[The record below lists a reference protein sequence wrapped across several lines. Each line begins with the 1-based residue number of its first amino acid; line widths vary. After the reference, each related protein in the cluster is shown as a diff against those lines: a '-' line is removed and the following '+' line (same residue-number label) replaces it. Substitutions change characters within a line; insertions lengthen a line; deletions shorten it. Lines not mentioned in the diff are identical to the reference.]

1 MKNLHLLI
9 LLFSFMMSSSYAAVT
24 LDDINNTRKS
34 NEDRAF
40 YQAKNDQNLIYN
52 YYKNDSNFWLKINDR
67 LRLGFDIFSHEFD
80 NYLTDDLFRH
90 YLSIVG
96 YYNEITGLPIEKSKW
111 IDDAEEFIQSS
122 KYVTS
127 MHYYDIQSER
137 SWYQP
142 KIKDYEETFCDTKF
156 GCIKV
161 VVFDDK
167 PDAILPID

>member
-1 MKNLHLLI
+1 M
-9 LLFSFMMSSSYAAVT
+9 F
-24 LDDINNTRKS
+24 RP
-34 NEDRAF
+34 
-40 YQAKNDQNLIYN
+40 
-52 YYKNDSNFWLKINDR
+52 
-67 LRLGFDIFSHEFD
+67 